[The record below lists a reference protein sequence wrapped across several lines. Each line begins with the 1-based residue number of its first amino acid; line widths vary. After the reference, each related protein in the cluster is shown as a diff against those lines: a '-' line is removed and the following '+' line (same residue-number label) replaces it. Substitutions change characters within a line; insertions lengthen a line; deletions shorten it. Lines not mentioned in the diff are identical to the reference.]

1 MGFLTG
7 VKDIKRIS
15 QVVSVLAS
23 NSMGYYIEG
32 FGLKWH
38 LPFFR
43 KITLNKAEPDSIP
56 SRLRASM
63 EQLGGIYIKLGQFL
77 SLRPDLAPEE
87 YRIEFAKLQDRVNP
101 LEFGQIKSILKKE
114 LQKNPE
120 ELFDD
125 ISEVPI
131 GSASIA
137 QVHIARLK
145 SGETVILKIKRPDV
159 EELFKE
165 DIEVLYYLAKKI
177 ESSKKY
183 MNFPPTTFV
192 EEFERYTNQE
202 LNFLVEAGYI
212 EKFHNFFEKND
223 GIVIPKI
230 YREFTTKNLIVMQH
244 IQGKKLREL
253 TAKELKNKRKKI
265 AEMLVNSCMK
275 QVFEIGTF
283 HADLH
288 PGNIILTKN
297 NKIAL
302 IDFGI
307 IGNLTEEIKSNGTNL
322 FISLILGDPE
332 EITKSV
338 ISLGKKTREFNH
350 LGLQEEITETI
361 TAWHNTSLKQYRIST
376 MMHHLLDIAV
386 KHGLKIP
393 ADAILLAKALVTV
406 EGTCL
411 QLDPNFNFVKFS
423 QPYIENLA
431 KQKLKSQSA
440 LKKFLLQSKK
450 FKDIVYDIP
459 FQSYELI
466 KRLNTGEITLDI
478 DDIEIKNLANNISSS
493 TSMLSTT
500 LIISAFIVAMA
511 LVLSGKLQ
519 LSQTSSIIIF
529 ISILIMTIM
538 AFVIIKKRR

>member
-15 QVVSVLAS
+15 QLVSVLAS
-23 NSMGYYIEG
+23 NSMGYYVEE

-38 LPFFR
+38 LPFFK

-56 SRLRASM
+56 VRLRQSM

-87 YRIEFAKLQDRVNP
+87 YRVEFAKLQDRVNP
-101 LEFGQIKSILKKE
+101 LEFREIKLILQKE
-114 LQKNPE
+114 LQRNPD

-125 ISEVPI
+125 ISEMPL

-145 SGETVILKIKRPDV
+145 SGETVILKIKRPNV

-165 DIEVLYYLAKKI
+165 DIEVLYYLTKKI

-183 MNFPPTTFV
+183 PNFSPTTFV
-192 EEFERYTNQE
+192 GEFERYTNQE

-212 EKFHNFFEKND
+212 EKFYNFFSKND

-230 YREFTTKNLIVMQH
+230 YGDYTTKNLIVMQH
-244 IQGKKLREL
+244 IPGKKLREL
-253 TAKELKNKRKKI
+253 TPKELKNKRKKI
-265 AEMLVNSCMK
+265 AETLVNSCLK
-275 QVFEIGTF
+275 QIFEIGTF

-288 PGNIILTKN
+288 PGNLILTKN

-307 IGNLTEEIKSNGTNL
+307 IGNLTEDMKSKGTNL
-322 FISLILGDPE
+322 YISLILGEPE
-332 EITKSV
+332 EV
-338 ISLGKKTREFNH
+338 ANALISLGKKTKDFN
-350 LGLQEEITETI
+350 QAAFQTEVTQVI
-361 TAWHNTSLKQYRIST
+361 TAWHNTSLKQHRVTT
-376 MMHHLLDIAV
+376 MMHHLLDTSI
-386 KHGLKIP
+386 KHGLQIP

-411 QLDPNFNFVKFS
+411 QLDPQFNFVKFS
-423 QPYIENLA
+423 QPYIEKLA
-431 KQKLKSQSA
+431 RQKLKSQST
-440 LKKFLLQSKK
+440 LKKFLSQSKK
-450 FKDIVYDIP
+450 FRDIAYNLPI
-459 FQSYELI
+459 QSYELI
-466 KRLNTGEITLDI
+466 KKLNTGDITIDI
-478 DDIEIKNLANNISSS
+478 DDIEIKNLSNNLLSS
-493 TSMLSTT
+493 TTMLSTM

-511 LVLSGKLQ
+511 LILSGKLQ
-519 LSQTSSIIIF
+519 LSQTSLIIIF
-529 ISILIMTIM
+529 ISILIMTIV
-538 AFVIIKKRR
+538 AFIIIKQRR

>member
-1 MGFLTG
+1 MSFLTG

-15 QVVSVLAS
+15 QLVSVLAS
-23 NSMGYYIEG
+23 NSMGYYIEE

-38 LPFFR
+38 LPLFKKF
-43 KITLNKAEPDSIP
+43 TLNKSEPDSIP

-87 YRIEFAKLQDRVNP
+87 YRLEFAKLQDSIKP
-101 LEFGQIKSILKKE
+101 LEFEQIKSILKKE
-114 LQKNPE
+114 LQKNPD

-137 QVHIARLK
+137 QVHIAHLK
-145 SGETVILKIKRPDV
+145 TGETVILKIKRPGV

-165 DIEVLYYLAKKI
+165 DIEILYYLAKKI

-183 MNFPPTTFV
+183 PNFSPTTFV

-202 LNFLVEAGYI
+202 LNFLIEAGYI
-212 EKFHNFFEKND
+212 EKFYNFFEKND
-223 GIVIPKI
+223 GIIIPKI

-253 TAKELKNKRKKI
+253 TQKELKNKRKNI
-265 AEMLVNSCMK
+265 AETLVNSCLK
-275 QVFEIGTF
+275 QIFEIGTF

-288 PGNIILTKN
+288 PGNLILTKN

-307 IGNLTEEIKSNGTNL
+307 IGTLTEDIKSKGTNL
-322 FISLILGDPE
+322 YISLILGEPE
-332 EITKSV
+332 EVTNALM
-338 ISLGKKTREFNH
+338 SLGKKTRNFN
-350 LGLQEEITETI
+350 QSAFQAEVTQII
-361 TAWHNTSLKQYRIST
+361 TAWHNTSLKQHRITT
-376 MMHHLLDIAV
+376 MMHHLLNTSI
-386 KHGLKIP
+386 KHGLQIP
-393 ADAILLAKALVTV
+393 TDAILLAKALVTV

-423 QPYIENLA
+423 QPYIEKLA
-431 KQKLKSQSA
+431 KQKLKSQST
-440 LKKFLLQSKK
+440 LKKFLSQSKK
-450 FKDIVYDIP
+450 FKDIAYNLPI
-459 FQSYELI
+459 QSYELI
-466 KRLNTGEITLDI
+466 KKLNTGDITIDI
-478 DDIEIKNLANNISSS
+478 DDIEIKNLANNISNS
-493 TSMLSTT
+493 TTMLSTM

-511 LVLSGKLQ
+511 LILSGKLQ
-519 LSQTSSIIIF
+519 LSQISLIIIF
-529 ISILIMTIM
+529 ISILVMTII
-538 AFVIIKKRR
+538 AFIIIKRR